1 MFLIYIIIRNEALHI
16 GSGFLLHFLCY
27 LFFGGFFLD
36 YKVSV
41 IYSVSL
47 ESVQNSMHYFVSIIY
62 IEIKQSDEQK
72 CFEMAQALVN
82 MSCCTQSYTEHR
94 KVQLNSYIC
103 IIETYSHLSMS
114 SRLIKLFIGQDW

>member
-27 LFFGGFFLD
+27 LFFGFFFLD
-36 YKVSV
+36 YEVSV